1 MKRMRNLFKFAKGY
15 YWMMALI
22 IFFVIFGRFTYS
34 YVPLFTQYLIA
45 FLKDSTPGT
54 EYNVNFPQ
62 FVLEFFQPNDGMN
75 TVLKVVTMLA
85 VFQAFRF
92 FFIFLESLLR
102 GRLAEN
108 IQLKLRNDMFE
119 HIQSLEY
126 KYHNNVDIGD
136 LIQRV
141 TSDIEMI
148 GGFLS
153 ERVAE
158 VIRLIATILFGAV
171 QIYFISPTMMY
182 VAMVM
187 IPVTATTSIF
197 FFRYVNKAHKTI
209 EEKEAAMVT
218 IIQENLNAS
227 KIIRAFA
234 NESFEIQKW
243 KMPTKI
249 IRRN

>member
-1 MKRMRNLFKFAKGY
+1 MKRVKNLFKFAKGY
-15 YWMMALI
+15 FWMMVLI

-45 FLKDSTPGT
+45 FLKNPTPGAL
-54 EYNVNFPQ
+54 YNVNFPN
-62 FVLEFFQPNDGMN
+62 FVLDFFQPNDGLN

-92 FFIFLESLLR
+92 FMIFLEALLR
-102 GRLAEN
+102 GRLSEN
-108 IQLKLRNDMFE
+108 TQRKLRNEMYE

-126 KYHNNVDIGD
+126 RYHNNVDIGD

-158 VIRLIATILFGAV
+158 AIRLIATVTFGAI

-187 IPVTATTSIF
+187 IPITATTSIF
-197 FFRYVNKAHKTI
+197 FFRYVNKAHKVI
-209 EEKEAAMVT
+209 EEK
-218 IIQENLNAS
+218 
-227 KIIRAFA
+227 
-234 NESFEIQKW
+234 
-243 KMPTKI
+243 
-249 IRRN
+249 

>member
-1 MKRMRNLFKFAKGY
+1 MY
-15 YWMMALI
+15 
-22 IFFVIFGRFTYS
+22 
-34 YVPLFTQYLIA
+34 
-45 FLKDSTPGT
+45 
-54 EYNVNFPQ
+54 
-62 FVLEFFQPNDGMN
+62 
-75 TVLKVVTMLA
+75 
-85 VFQAFRF
+85 
-92 FFIFLESLLR
+92 
-102 GRLAEN
+102 
-108 IQLKLRNDMFE
+108 E

-158 VIRLIATILFGAV
+158 AIRLVATVTFGAI

-187 IPVTATTSIF
+187 IPITATTSIF
-197 FFRYVNKAHKTI
+197 FFRYVNKAHKVI
-209 EEKEAAMVT
+209 EEKEASMIT

-227 KIIRAFA
+227 KIVRAFA
-234 NESFEIQKW
+234 NEPFEIE
-243 KMPTKI
+243 KMEQANQGYSKELRKFQNIQAIHWGVSDTVAMLQYVLTIFIAIGLTRNSLISSDQVVAVLMLIGMLIWP
-249 IRRN
+249 IRGLGRMIGDFGRALVSTDRIMEVLDIPSEIGRAHV